1 MEVKDLYLS
10 WEDQTQHK
18 WYPVGKLSFDKA
30 KKTYCFQYLKGASKS
45 NNFKP
50 FSPMLDLNAK
60 YESEENSLFPL
71 FANRLLAKSRPEY
84 KSFMKWLNL
93 AENQN
98 NPFLILAITGGIRET
113 DRLEVLQC
121 PVKNGSDKNETTFL
135 IHGLRYLP
143 THCISRV
150 NSLYPGEKL
159 YIMRD
164 IQNPFD
170 PGAFA
175 LRTEDPVLIVG
186 YCPRYLVRDF
196 HEILQNCD
204 PESIIVNVEK
214 VNKEAPLNL
223 RLLCRLVAPWPREF
237 KPCSSEEYNPISEEH
252 T

>member
-10 WEDQTQHK
+10 WEDQLQHK
-18 WYPVGKLSFDKA
+18 WFPVGKLSFDKES
-30 KKTYCFQYLKGASKS
+30 KTYCFQYLKGALES

-50 FSPMLDLNAK
+50 FSPMLDLDVK

-84 KSFMKWLNL
+84 KRYMEWLNL
-93 AENQN
+93 TENQN
-98 NPFLILAITGGIRET
+98 NPFLILAITGGVRET

-121 PVKNGSDKNETTFL
+121 PVKNGRDKYETTFL
-135 IHGLRYLP
+135 SRGLRYLP
-143 THCISRV
+143 DHCISRV
-150 NSLYPGEKL
+150 NTLEPGEKL
-159 YIMRD
+159 YIMSD

-170 PGAFA
+170 AGALA
-175 LRTEDPVLIVG
+175 LRTSDPVSIVG

-196 HEILQNCD
+196 GEILQKCSPD
-204 PESIIVNVEK
+204 LITVNVEK

-237 KPCSSEEYNPISEEH
+237 KPCSGKEYSPISEEQK
-252 T
+252 